1 MEDVLAGVKAYYEAV
16 LAAELAAIGTE
27 RGVTVP
33 AWKVLT
39 TSENLD
45 RQYPAIEI
53 LPMRINYVYE
63 TEPHETHQVAVIV
76 SQAGSETAAVQADL
90 MRYVEAIRRVTHED
104 DTYGNRFAWVEI
116 DEVDFTEMMESQE
129 SGQLLQLVGI
139 QLSVQVV
146 H

>member
-1 MEDVLAGVKAYYEAV
+1 MEDVLAGVKSYFESV
-16 LAAELAAIGTE
+16 LTAELAAVGSE

-33 AWKVLT
+33 EWKIIA
-39 TSENLD
+39 TSENRD

-63 TEPHETHQVAVIV
+63 TEPNETHRIAVIV
-76 SQAGSETAAVQADL
+76 SQAGSETASVQADL
-90 MRYVEAIRRVTHED
+90 LRYVEAIRRVTHRD
-104 DTYGNRFAWVEI
+104 DTFGGRFEWVEI

>member
-1 MEDVLAGVKAYYEAV
+1 MEDVLDGVKAY
-16 LAAELAAIGTE
+16 LASALGAELAAVGTE

-33 AWKVLT
+33 AWKILT
-39 TSENLD
+39 TSENRD

-63 TEPHETHQVAVIV
+63 TEPNETHHIAVIV
-76 SQAGSETAAVQADL
+76 SQAGSETATVQNDL
-90 MRYVEAIRRVTHED
+90 LRYVEAIRRVAHKD
-104 DTYGNRFAWVEI
+104 DTFGNRFAWVEI